1 MFASSKC
8 FAPVHDSHSL
18 IVASPDFIG
27 VLTLPLAASS
37 PFMPY

>member
-1 MFASSKC
+1 M
-8 FAPVHDSHSL
+8 HDSRPL
-18 IVASPDFIG
+18 ILASPDFIG